1 MLGNNLVGI
10 STKGGASNVGQ
21 FKVFVRKKFSEFLD
35 LWGHNSLKSD
45 RQLFVD

>member
-21 FKVFVRKKFSEFLD
+21 FKVFVRKKFSKFLEP
-35 LWGHNSLKSD
+35 LGP
-45 RQLFVD
+45 Q